1 MKDQQTDRL
10 GVADPARRELL
21 KLSLLTVGFATTA
34 VRGYPAAWFQ
44 NAATVVPFSDVP
56 ADFTTQRSSNPET
69 VPGQKLASQDLR
81 DLESW
86 LTPIEDFYSVQHY
99 PVPRVD
105 AAQFQLTLSGLVGR
119 PVTLSLD
126 ELKRRPKVER
136 TVVFE
141 CGGNSRRR
149 FHGMVGNATWA
160 GVELKTLLEE
170 ARPATDAREVYFW
183 GTDRG
188 TERIRNAE
196 YEQNFARSLPVGVA
210 STADAILAYE
220 MNGRPLPV
228 IHGFPLRLVVPGY
241 YGICN
246 VKWLDRIEF
255 AADRLMMRFMARD
268 YVTIMGRE
276 VNGRTEWIETSVTKM
291 RVKSVT
297 ARVTRSGSQF
307 KVFGAAWSD
316 GTPLKGVDVRVDG
329 SEWQPATLDHQNNTF
344 AWTFWSY
351 ETTGLSTGEH
361 TVVSRATDQLGRTQ
375 PDNLDMKKTNWENN
389 ELFFRKFIVS

>member
-1 MKDQQTDRL
+1 MKDLRTDRL
-10 GVADPARRELL
+10 GVADPTRRELL
-21 KLSLLTVGFATTA
+21 RLSLLTVGFATTA

-44 NAATVVPFSDVP
+44 NAETVVPFSDVP
-56 ADFTTQRSSNPET
+56 ADFTTQRSPNPET
-69 VPGQKLASQDLR
+69 VPGQNLVSQDLR
-81 DLESW
+81 ELKFW
-86 LTPIEDFYSVQHY
+86 TTPIEDFYSVQHY
-99 PVPRVD
+99 PVPQVE
-105 AAQFQLTLSGLVGR
+105 AAQFRLTLSGLAGR
-119 PVTLSLD
+119 PMTLSLE

-141 CGGNSRRR
+141 CGGNAQRR

-170 ARPATDAREVYFW
+170 AQPAADAREVYFW
-183 GTDRG
+183 GADRG
-188 TERIRNAE
+188 MEKIRGAD
-196 YEQNFARSLPVGVA
+196 YEQNFARSLPVDVA
-210 STADAILAYE
+210 GTANAILAYE

-228 IHGFPLRLVVPGY
+228 IHGFPVRLVVPGY

-297 ARVTRSGSQF
+297 ARVTRSGSQC

-316 GTPLKGVDVRVDG
+316 GTPLQGVDVQVDG
-329 SEWQPATLDHQNNTF
+329 GAWRPATLDRHNNPF

-351 ETTGLSTGEH
+351 ETADLSPGEH

-375 PDNLDMKKTNWENN
+375 PDNLDRKKTNWENH
-389 ELFFRKFIVS
+389 ELFFRKFVVS